1 MKIPEK
7 IKIGGKT
14 YTVEITSKMDL
25 GINNVSAEILY
36 GDLIIRVSPQAMAK
50 WRPISSTK
58 WSMRSISASATA
70 TTTKSVW
77 TSWRTRSIR
86 SLSII
91 RMCLR
96 PLRSDAMRVKQ
107 YKGTVYGADLTAKE
121 RRAMNIEINRQI
133 VEADRKY
140 LNNVDAMILYF
151 LHKHLGFGKKRLRR
165 AWEQFTVI
173 HDDLVNYYEMPDDGA
188 WLADRKLQEIGVD
201 VAAWNAGKDATQ

>member
-36 GDLIIRVSPQAMAK
+36 GDLIIRVSPQATAK

-77 TSWRTRSIR
+77 TSWRTHSIR

-201 VAAWNAGKDATQ
+201 VAAWNAWKDVTQ